1 MTLGHLIIYF
11 VKLPV
16 FSGKM
21 QRGEGGSG
29 GVLCMD
35 ACLMKRGE
43 NGKL

>member
-21 QRGEGGSG
+21 QRGEGGRA
-29 GVLCMD
+29 VYFVWTL
-35 ACLMKRGE
+35 A
-43 NGKL
+43 